1 MWIAVVL
8 SITSYLVSVVYVV
21 QSYMAMLVAKRT
33 LQKYSQWI
41 PQKLVNIC
49 NSLYIMQDQ
58 IYFR

>member
-8 SITSYLVSVVYVV
+8 SITSYLISLM
-21 QSYMAMLVAKRT
+21 QRRIAMLAAKRT
-33 LQKYSQWI
+33 LQKYSNWI
-41 PQKLVNIC
+41 PQKLVNIY

>member
-41 PQKLVNIC
+41 PQKLVNIY

-58 IYFR
+58 ICFR

>member
-8 SITSYLVSVVYVV
+8 SITSYLSLVYVV
-21 QSYMAMLVAKRT
+21 QSYMAMPVAKRI
-33 LQKYSQWI
+33 LQKFSQWI
-41 PQKLVNIC
+41 PQKLVNIY

>member
-8 SITSYLVSVVYVV
+8 SITSYLSLIYVV
-21 QSYMAMLVAKRT
+21 QSYMAMPVAKRT
-33 LQKYSQWI
+33 LQKYSRWI
-41 PQKLVNIC
+41 PQKLVNIY